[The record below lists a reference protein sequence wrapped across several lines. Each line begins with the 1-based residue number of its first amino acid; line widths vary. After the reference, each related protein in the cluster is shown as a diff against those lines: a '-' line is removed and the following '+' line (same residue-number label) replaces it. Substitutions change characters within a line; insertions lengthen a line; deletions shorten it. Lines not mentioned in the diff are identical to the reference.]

1 MEDGFLAAVWA
12 AAVEQDSFP
21 VEAWAAAVEQDGF
34 LAAVW
39 AAAVEQDGFLAAV
52 WAAVEQD
59 GSPVAAWAAV
69 EQDGSPAAV
78 WAVDSYFVRHTS
90 GTAPRDICEPY
101 PQIPDDSCK
110 NSFRAHSALFYA
122 EAAPNLTRIHR
133 CDKITEESEKE
144 RTDGI

>member
-1 MEDGFLAAVWA
+1 MT
-12 AAVEQDSFP
+12 
-21 VEAWAAAVEQDGF
+21 AWAAV
-34 LAAVW
+34 
-39 AAAVEQDGFLAAV
+39 
-52 WAAVEQD
+52 VEQD
-59 GSPVAAWAAV
+59 GSH
-69 EQDGSPAAV
+69 AAV

>member
-1 MEDGFLAAVWA
+1 ME
-12 AAVEQDSFP
+12 
-21 VEAWAAAVEQDGF
+21 DGF